1 MDNNSL
7 TDINKSMDN
16 NSVNESIECFKK
28 LIMSFGIQKIR
39 TKILKNRTLKEIQ
52 DLSPLRDVCILVL
65 EAKAPL

>member
-28 LIMSFGIQKIR
+28 LIMSFRIQKIR
-39 TKILKNRTLKEIQ
+39 TKILKNKLGLSCAKLRIVELKI
-52 DLSPLRDVCILVL
+52 
-65 EAKAPL
+65 EAKLVQI

>member
-28 LIMSFGIQKIR
+28 LIMSFEIQKN
-39 TKILKNRTLKEIQ
+39 KNKNIEN
-52 DLSPLRDVCILVL
+52 
-65 EAKAPL
+65 